1 MGKVYCHII
10 ALSCIS
16 CTKPYLVFLLIC
28 FAQKI
33 KGLDFMRKW
42 GWFHGHVIRFT
53 KNLSSRLKHQKTKIR
68 FCRSKNNFTTTL
80 ISSCHWKTLVPF
92 NLRKKTWK
100 RIFKTNSEL
109 SQNHAAKQF
118 ILSKSTVNWLFN
130 DIWFSLVISCF
141 DLIIGVF

>member
-68 FCRSKNNFTTTL
+68 FCRSKNNVTTTL

-92 NLRKKTWK
+92 NLRKKRPENAFLK
-100 RIFKTNSEL
+100 L
-109 SQNHAAKQF
+109 
-118 ILSKSTVNWLFN
+118 TVNCRKIMQQNNLYHPN
-130 DIWFSLVISCF
+130 QQE
-141 DLIIGVF
+141 IGYLMIYDFL